1 MSPDAVFSASI
12 LIVDDEPTNVL
23 VLQAHLERA
32 GYVNIDA
39 TSDPQL
45 VVGMCRDKQYDLVLL
60 DLNMPILNGFQIM
73 DHFSRM
79 DCMAGVPVLVVTAM
93 ADLETR
99 VRALQAGANDYVTK
113 PFERQEVLARIRN
126 LISVRLLEIRLRNQ
140 NELLEKKVRE
150 RTWELYASRLDIIR
164 RLGRA
169 AEYRLNNA
177 GIHSESMS
185 HIAACIARSA
195 GLDDAVCDMILQ
207 ASPMHD
213 VGMIGLPDRVVLKP
227 GALDHYEREVVERH
241 TVIGADLLSGS
252 PSPLLQM
259 AKTIANWHHERWDG
273 TGYPSGLI
281 GEEIPLVARIVA
293 IADVYDALTAERVYR
308 PAWGHDEAARYIRA
322 QSGKYFD
329 PSLVDAFERARDSIV
344 VIKRQFERT
353 EHDGVS
359 F

>member
-1 MSPDAVFSASI
+1 MAPEAVYSASI

-23 VLQAHLERA
+23 VLQSHLERA
-32 GYVNIDA
+32 GYQNIDA
-39 TSDPQL
+39 TSDPRR
-45 VVGMCRDKQYDLVLL
+45 VVSMCLEKQYDLVLL
-60 DLNMPILNGFQIM
+60 DLNMPDINGFQIM
-73 DHFSRM
+73 DQFADM
-79 DCMAGVPVLVVTAM
+79 ECMTGVPVLVVTAM
-93 ADLETR
+93 ADTETR

-126 LISVRLLEIRLRNQ
+126 LLTVRLLENRLRNQ
-140 NELLEKKVRE
+140 NEMLERKVRE

-169 AEYRLNNA
+169 AEYRLNHT

-227 GALDHYEREVVERH
+227 GALEHYERDAVERH
-241 TVIGADLLSGS
+241 TIIGADILSGS

-273 TGYPSGLI
+273 TGYPSGLA
-281 GEEIPLVARIVA
+281 GEDIPLVARIVA

-308 PAWGHDEAARYIRA
+308 PAWSHDDAARYIHA
-322 QSGKYFD
+322 QSGRYFD
-329 PSLVDAFERARDSIV
+329 PSLVEAFERAQGEIQV
-344 VIKRQFERT
+344 VKRQFEQV
-353 EHDGVS
+353 EEPLAY
-359 F
+359 